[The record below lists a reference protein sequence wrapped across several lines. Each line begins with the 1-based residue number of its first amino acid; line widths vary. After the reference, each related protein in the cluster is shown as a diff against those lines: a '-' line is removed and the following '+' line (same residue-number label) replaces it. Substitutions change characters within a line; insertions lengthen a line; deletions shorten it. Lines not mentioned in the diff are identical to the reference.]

1 MSTVNRV
8 LAEHRAL
15 TRRYFLGLGAGS
27 ALALG
32 AWPEFVA
39 GKELS
44 PECAKACAEA
54 LKDLEYLTP
63 QKKFGDVSRGNPQP
77 HRLPDAK
84 RRDVGLTPQPWRL
97 EVVADAGT
105 KAGIGT

>member
-1 MSTVNRV
+1 MSTVDCA
-8 LAEHRAL
+8 LAEHLAL
-15 TRRYFLGLGAGS
+15 TRRHFLGLGAA
-27 ALALG
+27 ALV

-39 GKELS
+39 GKDLS

-84 RRDVGLTPQPWRL
+84 RSISYPS
-97 EVVADAGT
+97 
-105 KAGIGT
+105 